1 MGLFKKKR
9 EPKEELKQNLEE
21 KAEFQNLYQ
30 IYLLFEEKP
39 VKPEAGIIRTAL
51 EETFGAIDIVS
62 PSPALTSFAVKKYL
76 AQFKDGALPPQVV
89 MGDVQEFKQDSID
102 AFSRSQLWDV
112 ADGDALLERC
122 RYEIFLFDMMAA
134 VLEYK
139 ERCEMMM
146 DWMETAVRLFPDCT
160 AVWIKPA
167 GKLFTADQ
175 ITQNTA

>member
-1 MGLFKKKR
+1 MGLFSKKKG
-9 EPKEELKQNLEE
+9 PKEELKQNLEE
-21 KAEFQNLYQ
+21 KEEFQNLYQ

-89 MGDVQEFKQDSID
+89 MGDVQEFRQDSID

-122 RYEIFLFDMMAA
+122 RYEIFLFDMMASG
-134 VLEYK
+134 L
-139 ERCEMMM
+139 
-146 DWMETAVRLFPDCT
+146 
-160 AVWIKPA
+160 
-167 GKLFTADQ
+167 
-175 ITQNTA
+175 

>member
-89 MGDVQEFKQDSID
+89 MGDV
-102 AFSRSQLWDV
+102 
-112 ADGDALLERC
+112 
-122 RYEIFLFDMMAA
+122 
-134 VLEYK
+134 
-139 ERCEMMM
+139 
-146 DWMETAVRLFPDCT
+146 
-160 AVWIKPA
+160 
-167 GKLFTADQ
+167 
-175 ITQNTA
+175 